1 MTPHGDDE
9 LSPGWFEVEAM
20 TWLDDHATDPV
31 SELAVMLFYV
41 DHTDAWLGDE
51 APPEW
56 EENLPL
62 TEA

>member
-1 MTPHGDDE
+1 
-9 LSPGWFEVEAM
+9 M